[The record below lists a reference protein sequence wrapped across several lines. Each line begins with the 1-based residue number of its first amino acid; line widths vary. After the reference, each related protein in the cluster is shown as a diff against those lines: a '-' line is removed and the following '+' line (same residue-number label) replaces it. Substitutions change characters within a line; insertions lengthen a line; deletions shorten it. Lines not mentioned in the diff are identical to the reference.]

1 MKIKDFHPK
10 EIVRRIKNRPPVVG
24 AIRLSGVI
32 AAHGGPA
39 RQALN
44 LAQMEDVIEEAFELS
59 RLKAVAL
66 LVNSPGGSPVQS
78 ALLHDRIRA
87 LAAEKEVPVYVFCE
101 DVAASGGY
109 WIACAGDEI
118 YANENSIVGS
128 IGVIAA
134 SFGFEEMIAKLGV
147 ERRVHTAG
155 KRKSFLDPF
164 VPENKEDVE
173 RLLDLQRQI
182 HETFKSH
189 VKSRRGDKLADDEE
203 DLFSGDFWTARE
215 AQKRGLIDDLGDSRQ
230 VLREKFGD
238 KVKIREI
245 EAKKGWLQRR
255 MNFGAD
261 TRGDLVEQFVA
272 TVNSRSLWQ
281 RFGL

>member
-10 EIVRRIKNRPPVVG
+10 EIIRRFKNRPPVVG

-39 RQALN
+39 RHALN

-189 VKSRRGDKLADDEE
+189 VKSRRGDKLSDDDE

-261 TRGDLVEQFVA
+261 TRSDLVEQFVA
-272 TVNSRSLWQ
+272 TLNSRSLWQ

>member
-10 EIVRRIKNRPPVVG
+10 EIIRRFKNRPPVVG

-32 AAHGGPA
+32 AAHSGPA
-39 RQALN
+39 RHALN

-189 VKSRRGDKLADDEE
+189 VKSRRGDKLSDDDE

-261 TRGDLVEQFVA
+261 TRSDLVEQFVA
-272 TVNSRSLWQ
+272 TLNSRSLWQ